1 MIAEALARLGA
12 EQLLAPLLPQTQDPE
27 PHTEPSEL
35 DTEASAALITLCQN
49 NRLSPILGDA
59 VYSGRI
65 VLAEDSLPQLHT
77 SIEHFLASQL
87 RVEQQSMTVVDAL
100 LEAAIDFRVLKGLAT
115 GYLDYPNPA
124 MRPIGDLDILIRPS
138 DMPAALAAISLIED
152 GSLHALPRGDW
163 RVTHAVPFRV
173 GGIEID
179 LHHRLLHQAAG
190 HCAAHLD
197 LFADP
202 DPYKI
207 AGRDVFALPPWLRLL
222 QASAQN
228 VLGGYQ
234 QLSSDLDV
242 SRLAGH
248 ADLAL
253 EQATQI
259 GLQWV
264 VAEGT
269 RHSMQTLGWGQPR
282 NAAASPGWRD
292 RAFERVYGSGTPSV
306 QAASLLE
313 FSVAPMTIRAALA
326 RSVVLPGDAY
336 LESRGRSPREQVV
349 RQIKRIRPKR
359 R

>member
-1 MIAEALARLGA
+1 MIARALARLGA
-12 EQLLAPLLPQTQDPE
+12 EQLLAPLVPATETSKPE
-27 PHTEPSEL
+27 AEPNQL
-35 DTEASAALITLCQN
+35 DTEASVALITLCQN

-59 VYSGRI
+59 VQSGRI
-65 VLAEDSLPQLHT
+65 VLAEDSLPKLFT

-100 LEAAIDFRVLKGLAT
+100 MDAAIDFRVLKGLAT

-138 DMPAALAAISLIED
+138 DMPEALAAISLIES
-152 GSLHALPRGDW
+152 GSLHALPSDDW

-173 GGIEID
+173 GDIEID

-190 HCAAHLD
+190 HCAARLD

-207 AGRDVFALPPWLRLL
+207 AGREVFGLPPWLRLL

-248 ADLAL
+248 IDLAL
-253 EQATQI
+253 KHATQI

-269 RHSMQTLGWGQPR
+269 RNSMQTLGWGER
-282 NAAASPGWRD
+282 RDVGASPGWRD

-313 FSVAPMTIRAALA
+313 ISVAPMTIRAALA

-336 LESRGRSPREQVV
+336 LESRGRSPREQIV